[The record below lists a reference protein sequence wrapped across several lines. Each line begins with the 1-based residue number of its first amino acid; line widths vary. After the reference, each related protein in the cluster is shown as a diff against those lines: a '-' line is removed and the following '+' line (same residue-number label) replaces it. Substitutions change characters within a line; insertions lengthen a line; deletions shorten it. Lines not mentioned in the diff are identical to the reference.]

1 MKFFGTLFAGL
12 LLFSTMAMAALPSS
26 LKPTELRTYGE
37 KSPAT
42 LYVFTSFSCPHC
54 ATFHAQIL
62 PELLKYA
69 QSGTA
74 QIVLVEMPY
83 DAKSMT
89 GTMLAR
95 CLPSQNY
102 EKFSEIVFQNQSVW
116 GNASDPKSVMMGYA
130 KMLGLSDE
138 AANACLTNKDLQ
150 LKITEQRNNL
160 SNLYNVRGM
169 PTTVLVQGNKT
180 NSFIGADKNAVLMGV
195 AKALDAKK

>member
-102 EKFSEIVFQNQSVW
+102 EKFSETVFQNQSVW